1 MFASHKHYVCKSK
14 TLCLQVKNTM
24 FTSHKHYVYES
35 QSACLKYTN
44 IKNKFFSFIVA
55 SESNYI

>member
-1 MFASHKHYVCKSK
+1 MFESRKHYVYKSK
-14 TLCLQVKNTM
+14 ILCLQVKNTM
-24 FTSHKHYVYES
+24 FASHKHYVYES

-44 IKNKFFSFIVA
+44 IKNKIFSFIVA

>member
-1 MFASHKHYVCKSK
+1 MFASR
-14 TLCLQVKNTM
+14 
-24 FTSHKHYVYES
+24 KHYVYES

-44 IKNKFFSFIVA
+44 LKNKIFSFIVA